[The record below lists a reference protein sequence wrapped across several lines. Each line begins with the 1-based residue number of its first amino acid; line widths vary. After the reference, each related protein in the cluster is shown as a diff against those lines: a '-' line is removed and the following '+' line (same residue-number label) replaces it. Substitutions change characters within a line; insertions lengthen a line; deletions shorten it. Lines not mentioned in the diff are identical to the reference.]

1 MLEKKEQEAV
11 GCSVCFTVFWRR
23 ASAVHEDEARV
34 VLLHARSSGFGS
46 RPSGGLRVQL
56 TRYITI
62 AHGTAQRPSEKWRHF
77 ACTSVLIIF
86 VHLYFVLAWG
96 AGLGGL
102 TCGLASFLLARRG
115 RVYVQFISTRSLLF
129 GFKLRFSKPLP
140 CRLMCEL
147 PHPRP

>member
-23 ASAVHEDEARV
+23 ASAVHEDEARA

-62 AHGTAQRPSEKWRHF
+62 AHGTAQRLSEKWRHF

-86 VHLYFVLAWG
+86 VHLHFVLAWG

-102 TCGLASFLLARRG
+102 ASLLLARRG
-115 RVYVQFISTRSLLF
+115 RVCVQLTSTRSLLF
-129 GFKLRFSKPLP
+129 GFELRFF
-140 CRLMCEL
+140 
-147 PHPRP
+147 